1 MDNEHTGDL
10 PTPPPP
16 VVITS
21 TPSSLSTS
29 DRSEAS
35 EERATPSA
43 AEMPAGVYG
52 VSAADSDWVTAAAG
66 SPADAERLWLASDL
80 ARELDADLDEA
91 FEHLQRGFEKL
102 LAIGEAGELGALGPD
117 RLITMAQRLEAH
129 RTRLIMIDS
138 HVVEAATEDQLHTHV
153 CVSSIPL
160 ALAQTLHISKGEANA
175 RVKRAEQLLPQNG
188 FSSGITPP
196 RLPLLADAVR
206 DGQGV
211 STDQVDVIN
220 KAMKRVH
227 DNGDLDNEKR
237 ELAEQLL
244 VRHAAGLTHAELQT
258 TAAAVEQAVNPDG
271 AVPSEHVAQA
281 RRGVTIGPLGRD
293 GTHKLTGFLTRELK
307 ALFDAAIGPLAAPRP
322 ADDQAGADDRTAA
335 QRTHDA
341 LHDACQRLLDL
352 AGVPATGGTAA
363 TVHITIDLDQLI
375 ESLARLQDD
384 HAGRSAQR
392 AAGHVAGGDGL
403 TITELMRL
411 ARDAVLIPVW
421 ISNTRGIVA
430 YGRERRT
437 ASPSQTHA
445 LIARDGG
452 CSFPGCEA
460 PPDWCQRHHVVPWW
474 AGGQTDL
481 DNLTLVCGYHHR
493 EFDKRGWAVD
503 IVNGIPVWTP
513 PAWIDR
519 EQQPQINARIKIP
532 CQDEIQDLADAIRR
546 AERDRAERERDRGG
560 GSPPTDHDL
569 TGLIDPAEDI
579 DELVQ
584 LIAASVPDEQRDAFY
599 RDAADLIGSYLDA
612 AAGREQPAPA
622 FTG

>member
-1 MDNEHTGDL
+1 MENQQHPDQPVSTFVVDPDTATATTDPAP
-10 PTPPPP
+10 PTDA
-16 VVITS
+16 VA
-21 TPSSLSTS
+21 
-29 DRSEAS
+29 DRDAVT
-35 EERATPSA
+35 A
-43 AEMPAGVYG
+43 V
-52 VSAADSDWVTAAAG
+52 ADESDWAVAAAG
-66 SPADAERLWLASDL
+66 SPGDAERLWLASDS
-80 ARELDADLDEA
+80 AQELDHDLDEA
-91 FEHLQRGFEKL
+91 FALLQQGYERL
-102 LAIGEAGELGALGPD
+102 LTIGEAGELGALGPD
-117 RLITMAQRLEAH
+117 RLIAMARRLEAH
-129 RTRLIMIDS
+129 RTRLIMVDS
-138 HVVEAATEDQLHTHV
+138 YVVEAATEDRLNDHV
-153 CVSSIPL
+153 CTRTIPL
-160 ALAQTLHISKGEANA
+160 ALAQVLHISKGEANA

-196 RLPLLADAVR
+196 RLSLLADAVR

-211 STDQVDVIN
+211 STDQVDVIS

-227 DNGDLDNEKR
+227 DNGDLGNEKR

-307 ALFDAAIGPLAAPRP
+307 ALFDAAIGPLAAPQP

-352 AGVPATGGTAA
+352 AGVPASGGTAA
-363 TVHITIDLDQLI
+363 TVHITIDLDRLV
-375 ESLARLQDD
+375 EALARLRDD
-384 HAGRSAQR
+384 HAGWSAQR
-392 AAGHVAGGDGL
+392 AAGQIAGGDQL
-403 TITELMRL
+403 TITEVMRL
-411 ARDAVLIPVW
+411 ARDATLIPVW
-421 ISNTRGIVA
+421 ISKTNGIVA

-445 LIARDGG
+445 LIARDQG
-452 CSFPGCEA
+452 CSFPGCEV

-513 PAWIDR
+513 PAWLD
-519 EQQPQINARIKIP
+519 PQRRPQVNARIATP
-532 CQDEIQDLADAIRR
+532 GQDEIQHLAGLVQQAHREQR
-546 AERDRAERERDRGG
+546 ARADRERDRGG
-560 GSPPTDHDL
+560 GGPPGHPADPFGPPGEAGALID
-569 TGLIDPAEDI
+569 LIDPADDI
-579 DELVQ
+579 DELIQ
-584 LIAASVPDEQRDAFY
+584 LIAAHIPTAHRDAFY
-599 RDAADLIGSYLDA
+599 TDAATLMRDHLGA
-612 AAGREQPAPA
+612 ATPC
-622 FTG
+622 